1 MPGIKQR
8 KNWDLWEF
16 NLGTFPQPFPFS
28 DLDLKNYWI
37 LLNMQRHQVTIID
50 IAKKMGISKSTVSRA
65 LTNSSNIKAETREAV
80 LKTAK
85 EMDYQPNMLA
95 LGLIKNE
102 TKMLGVVI
110 PDIEKPF
117 FASIVSGIQHAAY
130 KMNYRIIIAQS
141 NESPEI
147 EKENIKA
154 LMLSRVDG
162 FLICHTRDTRDFEH
176 IKQLHSKGIPLVSF
190 ARICQELP
198 IPKVVEDD
206 FNGLFTTTQHLIERG
221 KRRIALFA
229 GPKHLL
235 ASRLRLNGYKT
246 ALQQH
251 GIQFNPKL
259 VKHSKFLP
267 EQVEEA
273 VDYWLNLPEPPDGIC
288 SVYDGGAIKIIEI
301 LKQRGIRIP
310 EEIAVTGF
318 GNDSW
323 ASIID
328 PGLTTYE
335 QKPFEIGQIAGR
347 YMLDLLN
354 KNRSSIQS
362 QLTISRGNLIV
373 RKSS

>member
-1 MPGIKQR
+1 
-8 KNWDLWEF
+8 
-16 NLGTFPQPFPFS
+16 
-28 DLDLKNYWI
+28 
-37 LLNMQRHQVTIID
+37 MQKHQVTIID
-50 IAKKMGISKSTVSRA
+50 IARKMGISKSTVSRA
-65 LTNSSNIKAETREAV
+65 LTNNANIKPETREAV
-80 LKTAK
+80 IRVAN

-102 TKMLGVVI
+102 TRMLGVII

-117 FASIVSGIQHAAY
+117 FASIVSGIQHAAAR
-130 KMNYRIIIAQS
+130 MNYRIIIAQS
-141 NESPEI
+141 DESPEI

-162 FLICHTRDTRDFEH
+162 FLICHTRDTRDFEQ
-176 IKQLHSKGIPLVSF
+176 IKQLHSKGVPLVSF

-221 KRRIALFA
+221 KKRIALFA

-251 GIQFNPKL
+251 NIPFNPKL
-259 VKHSKFLP
+259 VKHSKFLT
-267 EQVEEA
+267 ENVEEA
-273 VDYWLNLPEPPDGIC
+273 MEYWLNLPEPPDGIC
-288 SVYDGGAIKIIEI
+288 TVYDGGAIKIIEI
-301 LKQRGIRIP
+301 LKRKGIKIP
-310 EEIAVTGF
+310 EQIAVTGF

-335 QKPFEIGQIAGR
+335 QKPFEIGQIAGKF
-347 YMLDLLN
+347 MLELLT
-354 KNRSSIQS
+354 KGKPSMYS
-362 QLTISRGNLIV
+362 QLTISKGSLIV
-373 RKSS
+373 RQSS

>member
-1 MPGIKQR
+1 
-8 KNWDLWEF
+8 
-16 NLGTFPQPFPFS
+16 
-28 DLDLKNYWI
+28 
-37 LLNMQRHQVTIID
+37 MQKHQVTIID
-50 IAKKMGISKSTVSRA
+50 IARKMGISKSTVSRA
-65 LTNSSNIKAETREAV
+65 LTDNPNIKPETRDAV
-80 LKTAK
+80 LRMAK

-102 TKMLGVVI
+102 TRMLGVII

-117 FASIVSGIQHAAY
+117 FASIVSGIQHAASR
-130 KMNYRIIIAQS
+130 MNYRIIIAQS
-141 NESPEI
+141 DESPAI
-147 EKENIKA
+147 EKENIQA

-176 IKQLHSKGIPLVSF
+176 IKLLHSKGVPLVSF

-221 KRRIALFA
+221 KRRIALLA

-235 ASRLRLNGYKT
+235 ASKLRLNGYKT

-251 GIQFNPKL
+251 GITFNPKF

-267 EQVEEA
+267 ENVEKA
-273 VDYWLNLPEPPDGIC
+273 VEYWLSLPEPPNGIC
-288 SVYDGGAIKIIEI
+288 TIYDRGAIQVIEI
-301 LKQRGIRIP
+301 LKRKGIKIP
-310 EEIAVTGF
+310 GEIAVTGF
-318 GNDSW
+318 GNDMW

-335 QKPFEIGQIAGR
+335 QKPFEIGQIAGK
-347 YMLDLLN
+347 YMLELLA
-354 KNRSSIQS
+354 KGKPSLYS
-362 QLTISRGNLIV
+362 QLVISKGSLIV
-373 RKSS
+373 RQSS